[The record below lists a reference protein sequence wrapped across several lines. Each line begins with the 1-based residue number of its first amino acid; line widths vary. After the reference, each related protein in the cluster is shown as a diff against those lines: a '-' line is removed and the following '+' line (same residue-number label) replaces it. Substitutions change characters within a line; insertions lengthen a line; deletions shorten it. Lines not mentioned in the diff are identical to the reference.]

1 MKTAFNR
8 APRHGIMLVDERVTQ
23 KSEDSH
29 LPASLCAT
37 TKNEFSR
44 LVIRRIQAGQVISVV
59 TASSHHPH
67 FASQFSESFDR
78 NLDIPGI
85 EYRETD
91 ADNPAQ
97 AETRVSASRAF
108 AVNQCVGGLKSSDQ
122 AAQREIAA

>member
-1 MKTAFNR
+1 MILKDKTLQQDAQTEGAWSSNAHR
-8 APRHGIMLVDERVTQ
+8 WAEWP
-23 KSEDSH
+23 
-29 LPASLCAT
+29 
-37 TKNEFSR
+37 SR
-44 LVIRRIQAGQVISVV
+44 LVIRRIQSGQIISVV

-67 FASQFSESFDR
+67 FASHLSESFDR

-108 AVNQCVGGLKSSDQ
+108 AVNQCAGGWASSELS
-122 AAQREIAA
+122 AQREIAA

>member
-1 MKTAFNR
+1 MKTACNR
-8 APRHGIMLVDERVTQ
+8 GVICCMILKDKTLQQDAQTEGAWSSSAHRWAEW
-23 KSEDSH
+23 S
-29 LPASLCAT
+29 
-37 TKNEFSR
+37 SR
-44 LVIRRIQAGQVISVV
+44 LVIRRIQSGQIISVV

-67 FASQFSESFDR
+67 FASHLSESFDR

-108 AVNQCVGGLKSSDQ
+108 AVNQCAGGRVSTSRPTAMRD
-122 AAQREIAA
+122 AA